1 MNDEKEKTPAK
12 KGGFWRW
19 MLKATIVAALLFVA
33 FILSIPYLV
42 THVPIPEL
50 EFDLSPCLKGKLA
63 EAIDRKSATV
73 NLEVRRGKPEGYRV
87 RATGQLLD
95 WSYSATAHVRVGFV
109 KAEGDLSLA
118 LNGTDWRLF
127 ADFAANGTRDWNFTA
142 NVKERTVTREDAVVA
157 ALLPRLAPNV
167 ASNLVFSGTFSLDA
181 EGSCTPK
188 RPVAAWTVRGSL
200 KDVDATYSLAG
211 GKQIDVDNLRVR
223 FGADGIAD
231 HKDIAPLFPRAD
243 VISAA
248 GFTLSNVFA
257 SVRATERSYLVTEA
271 GAECCG
277 GELKLYSL
285 FLDPERL
292 SAGATVF
299 AEGVDAGE
307 VLAHISAFNGTA
319 TGRLHGKLPFF
330 LKDGRRLHLG
340 DSYLFSTPGTTGT
353 MRITNAQPILDNLA
367 VAGVS
372 EADRANLSKAL
383 ANLDY
388 KVLKVELV
396 RGDDGEDSAL
406 ALGIEGTSTYGKT
419 TVPVKL
425 DVTFHADLDLLVNT
439 GMTISRRKQ

>member
-1 MNDEKEKTPAK
+1 MDAEDEKAPAK
-12 KGGFWRW
+12 KGRFWRW
-19 MLKATIVAALLFVA
+19 LLKTTIVVMVLLVA
-33 FILSIPYLV
+33 FVLSIPYLI
-42 THVPIPEL
+42 THVPIPGL
-50 EFDLSPCLKGKLA
+50 EFDLSPYLKGKLA
-63 EAIDRKSATV
+63 EAIDHKSATV
-73 NLEVRRGKPEGYRV
+73 NLEIRRAKPEGYRV
-87 RATGQLLD
+87 RATGQILD
-95 WSYSATAHVRVGFV
+95 WPYSATAHVRVGFA
-109 KAEGDLSLA
+109 KAEGDISLSLD
-118 LNGTDWRLF
+118 GTDWRLY
-127 ADFAANGTRDWNFTA
+127 ADFAANGAKDWNFVA
-142 NVKERTVTREDAVVA
+142 SVKERTVSQEDAVIA
-157 ALLPRLAPNV
+157 ALLPRLAPNI

-181 EGSCTPK
+181 EGSSTLK
-188 RPVAAWTVRGSL
+188 RPVAAWTARGSL
-200 KDVDATYSLAG
+200 KDVNATYSLAN

-231 HKDIAPLFPRAD
+231 HRDIAPIFPRAD
-243 VISAA
+243 SVAAA

-277 GELKLYSL
+277 GELRLYSL
-285 FLDPERL
+285 FLDPAKL

-330 LKDGRRLHLG
+330 LKDGKKLHLR
-340 DSYLFSTPGTTGT
+340 DSYLFSTPGTTGN

-367 VAGVS
+367 VAGVPDA
-372 EADRANLSKAL
+372 ERDNLSKAL

-396 RGDDGEDSAL
+396 RGEDGEDSAL
-406 ALGIEGTSTYGKT
+406 AFKIEGTSTYGKT

-439 GMTISRRKQ
+439 GMTISRRKL

>member
-1 MNDEKEKTPAK
+1 M
-12 KGGFWRW
+12 
-19 MLKATIVAALLFVA
+19 
-33 FILSIPYLV
+33 
-42 THVPIPEL
+42 
-50 EFDLSPCLKGKLA
+50 
-63 EAIDRKSATV
+63 
-73 NLEVRRGKPEGYRV
+73 
-87 RATGQLLD
+87 
-95 WSYSATAHVRVGFV
+95 
-109 KAEGDLSLA
+109 
-118 LNGTDWRLF
+118 
-127 ADFAANGTRDWNFTA
+127 
-142 NVKERTVTREDAVVA
+142 
-157 ALLPRLAPNV
+157 
-167 ASNLVFSGTFSLDA
+167 
-181 EGSCTPK
+181 
-188 RPVAAWTVRGSL
+188 
-200 KDVDATYSLAG
+200 
-211 GKQIDVDNLRVR
+211 
-223 FGADGIAD
+223 
-231 HKDIAPLFPRAD
+231 
-243 VISAA
+243 
-248 GFTLSNVFA
+248 
-257 SVRATERSYLVTEA
+257 
-271 GAECCG
+271 
-277 GELKLYSL
+277 
-285 FLDPERL
+285 
-292 SAGATVF
+292 
-299 AEGVDAGE
+299 DAGE

>member
-1 MNDEKEKTPAK
+1 MDEKEEMAPAR
-12 KGGFWRW
+12 KGGFRRW
-19 MLKATIVAALLFVA
+19 LLKTTVVVAVLLVA
-33 FILSIPYLV
+33 FVLSLPSLV
-42 THVPIPEL
+42 TSVPLPEL
-50 EFDLSPCLKGKLA
+50 EFDLSPYIKENLA
-63 EAIDRKSATV
+63 NAIENKSATAV
-73 NLEVRRGKPEGYRV
+73 LEIKRGKPDGYRV
-87 RATGQLLD
+87 HATGRLLD
-95 WSYSATAHVRVGFV
+95 WTYSATAHVRTGFL

-118 LNGTDWRLF
+118 LDGTDWRLY
-127 ADFAANGTRDWNFTA
+127 ADFAANGAKDWNFTA
-142 NVKERTVTREDAVVA
+142 NVKERTISQEDAVIA
-157 ALLPRLAPNV
+157 ALLTRMAPNI
-167 ASNLVFSGTFSLDA
+167 ASNIVFSGTFSLDA

-200 KDVDATYSLAG
+200 KDVDATYSLADE
-211 GKQIDVDNLRVR
+211 KRIDVDNLRVR
-223 FGADGIAD
+223 FGVDGIAN

-243 VISAA
+243 AISAA

-277 GELKLYSL
+277 GELRLYSL
-285 FLDPERL
+285 FLDPEKL

-307 VLAHISAFNGTA
+307 ILAHISAFNGTA

-330 LKDGRRLHLG
+330 LKDGKKLHLK

-367 VAGVS
+367 VAGVP
-372 EADRANLSKAL
+372 EAERANLAKAL

-396 RGDDGEDSAL
+396 RGEDGEDSAL
-406 ALGIEGTSTYGKT
+406 ALNIEGTSTCGKT

-439 GMTISRRKQ
+439 GMTISRRKL